1 MTKTLTLIFAF
12 CCLVFG
18 FEQFVLG
25 QTAQVRTSTSQPAEM
40 TNREQDGL
48 KGPVRRVRVETSTIL
63 IKGGEVSEGP
73 RVVRG
78 VSTYDAAGKKI
89 DSVDYAIESSAPPG
103 KERYLYDKNGNIVEM
118 DVVGND
124 GSVLSKEFYEYETD
138 QLGNWTKRRTLVA
151 IYENGKVTSEPM
163 EVTYRSISYYY
174 NQAIEKLSAAAPRSK
189 SAAPSSVAPV
199 RGAVKDQS
207 KPLQQSAR
215 NQTTSQTAAE
225 ATSVALREPAKEAP
239 SNRHNDAPAVEP
251 APKEA
256 SEVAPAATTTNTAG
270 NTSTPVLKVTEDVLR
285 SAAMEL
291 PQPEFPVGAVLK
303 QTSEKIEVQLL
314 IDTKG
319 NVTNARATSGNPLLA
334 QAAET
339 AALKARFSTAK
350 LSPNAAALVF
360 GAITYDFALP
370 AAAAVT
376 PPATNPPT
384 ERRSQALTESKVAA
398 VETKPITTSTAPTS
412 DYERGMTFLAAGSYE
427 EAATAFNRAVQVN
440 PNDANAYVKLAMSY
454 SGMHKEKEALAGFK
468 MASQIN
474 RNAIDARAY
483 YMWGGS
489 YLALGKPSEAISA
502 FKQAL
507 AVIRSKAIRADST
520 DDPNAPSAEQL
531 HQGLGIAYMNSNRFN
546 DAVKAFQQVVLL
558 NPQNADAH
566 YALAMAYLVNG
577 DRASA
582 ENQNRIL
589 ASLNPEMAQKVKAA
603 ISTPVAPGCRNIA
616 CR

>member
-1 MTKTLTLIFAF
+1 MTKTLTLIFAL
-12 CCLVFG
+12 CCLVLG
-18 FEQFVLG
+18 FEQLVLG
-25 QTAQVRTSTSQPAEM
+25 QAAQVRTASSQPAEM

-63 IKGGEVSEGP
+63 IKAGEVTEGP

-78 VSTYDAAGKKI
+78 VSTYDAAGRKI
-89 DSVDYAIESSAPPG
+89 DSVDYPIESSTPPG

-174 NQAIEKLSAAAPRSK
+174 NQAIEKLSASAPK
-189 SAAPSSVAPV
+189 TKGAAPSVVPTPVAGSVN
-199 RGAVKDQS
+199 DQS
-207 KPLQQSAR
+207 RAPQQSTR
-215 NQTTSQTAAE
+215 NQPTNQAAAE
-225 ATSVALREPAKEAP
+225 ATNVSLKEPAKDTSP
-239 SNRHNDAPAVEP
+239 KSQTQTNDAPAVEP
-251 APKEA
+251 APKEPT
-256 SEVAPAATTTNTAG
+256 ELAPAATATNT
-270 NTSTPVLKVTEDVLR
+270 SMPVLKVTEDVLR

-291 PQPEFPVGAVLK
+291 PQPEFPVGAVL
-303 QTSEKIEVQLL
+303 TRASEKIEVQLL
-314 IDTKG
+314 VDTKG

-334 QAAET
+334 QAAEA
-339 AALKARFSTAK
+339 AALKARFSSAK
-350 LSPNAAALVF
+350 LSPNAALIF
-360 GAITYDFALP
+360 GVITYDFALP
-370 AAAAVT
+370 APVA
-376 PPATNPPT
+376 PPAANSST
-384 ERRSQALTESKVAA
+384 ERRSEALTENKVAA
-398 VETKPITTSTAPTS
+398 VETKPITNAAPTS
-412 DYERGMTFLAAGSYE
+412 YYEQGMTFLAAGSYQ
-427 EAATAFNRAVQVN
+427 EAASAFSQAVQVN

-474 RNAIDARAY
+474 RSAIDARAY

-489 YLALGKPSEAISA
+489 YLALDKPSEAVSA

-507 AVIRSKAIRADST
+507 AMIRSNAIGADST
-520 DDPNAPSAEQL
+520 DNNQNAPSAEQL
-531 HQGLGIAYMNSNRFN
+531 HQGLGIAYMNSSRFN
-546 DAVKAFQQVVLL
+546 DAVKEFQQVVLL

-577 DRASA
+577 DRTSA

-589 ASLNPEMAQKVKAA
+589 ASLNAEMAKKVKDA
-603 ISTPVAPGCRNIA
+603 IATPVAPGCRNIA
-616 CR
+616 CRR

>member
-25 QTAQVRTSTSQPAEM
+25 QVAQRTSNSQPAEM

-63 IKGGEVSEGP
+63 IKGGEATEGP

-89 DSVDYAIESSAPPG
+89 DSVDYPSESGTPAG
-103 KERYLYDKNGNIVEM
+103 KERYLYDKSGNIVEM
-118 DVVGND
+118 NVVGND
-124 GSVLSKEFYEYETD
+124 GSILSKEFYEYETD

-163 EVTYRSISYYY
+163 EVTYRTISYYY
-174 NQAIEKLSAAAPRSK
+174 NQAIEKLSASAPRSK
-189 SAAPSSVAPV
+189 VAAPSSIGSP
-199 RGAVKDQS
+199 GAGGVSDQS
-207 KPLQQSAR
+207 RAHQQSTR
-215 NQTTSQTAAE
+215 NQIANRTAAA
-225 ATSVALREPAKEAP
+225 ATTVSLKEPAKETP
-239 SNRHNDAPAVEP
+239 PNSQPQNNDAPTVEP
-251 APKEA
+251 VPKEA
-256 SEVAPAATTTNTAG
+256 SAVTPDATASNP
-270 NTSTPVLKVTEDVLR
+270 STPVLKVTEDVLR

-291 PQPEFPVGAVLK
+291 PQPEFPVGAVLR

-314 IDTKG
+314 VDTKG

-334 QAAET
+334 HAAET

-350 LSPNAAALVF
+350 LSPTAALVF
-360 GAITYDFALP
+360 GVITYDFALP
-370 AAAAVT
+370 AAAEVA
-376 PPATNPPT
+376 PPATKSPG
-384 ERRSQALTESKVAA
+384 ERRSGALTENKVAA
-398 VETKPITTSTAPTS
+398 AETNPITTSTAPTS
-412 DYERGMTFLAAGSYE
+412 AYEKGMTFLAAGSYE
-427 EAATAFNRAVQVN
+427 EAASAFSQAVQAD

-454 SGMHKEKEALAGFK
+454 SGMHKDKEALAGFK

-474 RNAIDARAY
+474 RSAIDARAY

-489 YLALGKPSEAISA
+489 YLTLQKPSEAISA

-507 AVIRSKAIRADST
+507 AIIRSKAIGADST
-520 DDPNAPSAEQL
+520 DNNLNAPSAEQL
-531 HQGLGIAYMNSNRFN
+531 HQGLGIAYMNSSRFN
-546 DAVKAFQQVVLL
+546 DAVKEFQQVVLL

-566 YALAMAYLVNG
+566 YALAMAYLVKG
-577 DRASA
+577 DRTSA

-589 ASLNPEMAQKVKAA
+589 ASLNAELAKKVRDA
-603 ISTPVAPGCRNIA
+603 ITTPVAPGCRNIA

>member
-18 FEQFVLG
+18 FEQSVLG
-25 QTAQVRTSTSQPAEM
+25 QAAQVRTSNPQPAEM

-78 VSTYDAAGKKI
+78 VSTYDAAGRKI
-89 DSVDYAIESSAPPG
+89 DSVDYPIESSTPPG

-163 EVTYRSISYYY
+163 EVTFRTISYYY
-174 NQAIEKLSAAAPRSK
+174 NQAIEKLASAPKSKGTAPT
-189 SAAPSSVAPV
+189 SVASPV
-199 RGAVKDQS
+199 ASAVKDQS
-207 KPLQQSAR
+207 RTLQQSAT
-215 NQTTSQTAAE
+215 NQTTNQTAAE
-225 ATSVALREPAKEAP
+225 ATNVSLKESAKATP
-239 SNRHNDAPAVEP
+239 PKSKAQNNDASAVESV
-251 APKEA
+251 PKEA
-256 SEVAPAATTTNTAG
+256 SEVTPATTEG
-270 NTSTPVLKVTEDVLR
+270 NTSTAVLKVTEDVLR

-291 PQPEFPVGAVLK
+291 PQPEFPVGAVLTK
-303 QTSEKIEVQLL
+303 ASEKIEVQLL
-314 IDTKG
+314 VDTKG

-339 AALKARFSTAK
+339 AALKARFSSAK
-350 LSPNAAALVF
+350 LSPNAALIF
-360 GAITYDFALP
+360 GVITYDFALP
-370 AAAAVT
+370 SAPAVAPHAA
-376 PPATNPPT
+376 NPPI
-384 ERRSQALTESKVAA
+384 ERRTETLTDNKVAV
-398 VETKPITTSTAPTS
+398 VETKPFTNPTAPAS
-412 DYERGMTFLAAGSYE
+412 DYERGMTFLAAGSYA
-427 EAATAFNRAVQVN
+427 EAASAFNQAVQVD
-440 PNDANAYVKLAMSY
+440 PNNANAYVKLAMSY
-454 SGMHKEKEALAGFK
+454 SGMHKDKEALAGFK

-474 RNAIDARAY
+474 RSALDARAY

-489 YLALGKPSEAISA
+489 YLTLDKPSEAVSA

-507 AVIRSKAIRADST
+507 AIIRSKAIGT
-520 DDPNAPSAEQL
+520 DTTDNNQNAPSAEQL
-531 HQGLGIAYMNSNRFN
+531 HQGLGIAYMNSSRFN
-546 DAVKAFQQVVLL
+546 DAVKEFQQVVLL

-577 DRASA
+577 DRTSA
-582 ENQNRIL
+582 ENQTRIL
-589 ASLNPEMAQKVKAA
+589 ASLNAELAKKVKDA
-603 ISTPVAPGCRNIA
+603 ITTPVAPGCRNIA